1 MEKYVEKVSVF
12 PNYLEWASLS
22 GPDALTLAVMC
33 VPSHWGGLIFEV
45 SSRSSPLL
53 KKSWWICRHSSFLS
67 CFIAV
72 SRSGNTH
79 SIFIFFVRILD
90 HGMYILR
97 DFFVFPD
104 WMRKTANQIEMGLHK
119 LGHKIPQ
126 AQLGLHS
133 QMGIKYTF
141 FFFFALVHSGIAFKK
156 KKGQEKKPKQPRR
169 HTENTRAEGG

>member
-1 MEKYVEKVSVF
+1 
-12 PNYLEWASLS
+12 
-22 GPDALTLAVMC
+22 
-33 VPSHWGGLIFEV
+33 
-45 SSRSSPLL
+45 
-53 KKSWWICRHSSFLS
+53 
-67 CFIAV
+67 
-72 SRSGNTH
+72 
-79 SIFIFFVRILD
+79 
-90 HGMYILR
+90 
-97 DFFVFPD
+97 
-104 WMRKTANQIEMGLHK
+104 MRKTANQIEMGLHK